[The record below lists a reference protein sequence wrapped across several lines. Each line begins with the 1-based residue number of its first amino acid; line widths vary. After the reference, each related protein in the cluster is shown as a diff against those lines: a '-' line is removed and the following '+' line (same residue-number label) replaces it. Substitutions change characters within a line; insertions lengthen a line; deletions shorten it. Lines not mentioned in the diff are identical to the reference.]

1 MSAIGPLQTSLK
13 DVIGSWSDSWEA
25 VSRSICSGATAPYQ
39 YWMSVPVAQTSM
51 GAVCIGRGSD
61 AVRVGAVLMYRPVWV
76 SRCHWRHGLRA
87 LFHHRSEV
95 GVQCLIKL
103 DYPTCRGLPQR
114 LNAAGAN
121 EVLTRSSYNFTS
133 ERRDWLLDSS
143 TSARSL
149 RPPGPRFHNL
159 AAIRV
164 AFSRVLAFNR

>member
-1 MSAIGPLQTSLK
+1 VERFLGSGQSFHMFGSYCALPVLDVRAGGANVHWRCMYRERVGRCACWCCANVPSSVGFALPL
-13 DVIGSWSDSWEA
+13 
-25 VSRSICSGATAPYQ
+25 ATWLAG
-39 YWMSVPVAQTSM
+39 SVPPP
-51 GAVCIGRGSD
+51 IRGWW
-61 AVRVGAVLMYRPVWV
+61 AT
-76 SRCHWRHGLRA
+76 
-87 LFHHRSEV
+87 
-95 GVQCLIKL
+95 L

>member
-1 MSAIGPLQTSLK
+1 MAKLFSRAMSAFEKERGNATCHHMSLDTKPQLRTRGEDACEFLLARSKIGGPTRASHILGKGMSAIGPLQTSLK

-25 VSRSICSGATAPYQ
+25 VSRSICPGVTAPYQ

-95 GVQCLIKL
+95 G
-103 DYPTCRGLPQR
+103 GQR
-114 LNAAGAN
+114 LIIQPVA
-121 EVLTRSSYNFTS
+121 VY
-133 ERRDWLLDSS
+133 RR
-143 TSARSL
+143 
-149 RPPGPRFHNL
+149 G
-159 AAIRV
+159 
-164 AFSRVLAFNR
+164 